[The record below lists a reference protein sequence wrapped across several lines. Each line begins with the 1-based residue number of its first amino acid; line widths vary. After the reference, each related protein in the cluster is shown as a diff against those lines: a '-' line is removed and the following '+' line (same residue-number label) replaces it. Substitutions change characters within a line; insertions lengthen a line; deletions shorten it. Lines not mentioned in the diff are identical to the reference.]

1 MIEEFFFAKKEKRTL
16 NIRMDLYAWK
26 FCPVGASE
34 LFIRLFSFLFVYS
47 VQMSFTRPVFGEVV
61 GFN

>member
-1 MIEEFFFAKKEKRTL
+1 MVEEFFFAKKEKRTL
-16 NIRMDLYAWK
+16 NIRMDAWK